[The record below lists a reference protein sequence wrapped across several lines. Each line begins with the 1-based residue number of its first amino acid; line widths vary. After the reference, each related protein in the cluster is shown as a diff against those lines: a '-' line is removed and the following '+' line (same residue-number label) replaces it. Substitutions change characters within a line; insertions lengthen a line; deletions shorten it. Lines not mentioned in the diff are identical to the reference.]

1 VTHADVAEGVDNT
14 LVGDNLITEREFLAG
29 FKYVGHRGFP

>member
-1 VTHADVAEGVDNT
+1 MLTWPKASIIA